1 MKDTEGREANQEMVV
16 RKGRVGRGGGV
27 PESVLQKQNPTWIQD
42 VLVLVIRAKL
52 ETVVSR

>member
-16 RKGRVGRGGGV
+16 RKGRVGGGV